1 VETGELLTRWTAR
14 IAMIFYALA
23 LARRL
28 RTDWR
33 HPDATAAA
41 LWGVGCGVYLAHFAA
56 AFGFY
61 MRWSHAVAV
70 AHTAVRSAE
79 VVGLRFGGGIYF
91 NYVFTAVWLV
101 DALWMIAGRASY
113 ARRPRWY
120 DYIVHG
126 YMGFMALNGVIVF
139 GPSPTREIGAVA
151 LVILL
156 ALWWRSRRYRSSSG
170 SGSFA

>member
-1 VETGELLTRWTAR
+1 MV
-14 IAMIFYALA
+14 FYALC

-28 RTDWR
+28 RTSWR
-33 HPDATAAA
+33 EPDAIAAA
-41 LWGVGCGVYLAHFAA
+41 LWGVGCGVYLAHFAC
-56 AFGFY
+56 AFGYY
-61 MRWSHAVAV
+61 MRWSHAAAV

-91 NYVFTAVWLV
+91 NYVFTAFWLI

-120 DYIVHG
+120 DVVVHG
-126 YMGFMALNGVIVF
+126 YMAFMALNGVIVF

-151 LVILL
+151 LVVLV
-156 ALWWRSRRYRSSSG
+156 ALWWRAMRAHHVSPRPSAG
-170 SGSFA
+170 G